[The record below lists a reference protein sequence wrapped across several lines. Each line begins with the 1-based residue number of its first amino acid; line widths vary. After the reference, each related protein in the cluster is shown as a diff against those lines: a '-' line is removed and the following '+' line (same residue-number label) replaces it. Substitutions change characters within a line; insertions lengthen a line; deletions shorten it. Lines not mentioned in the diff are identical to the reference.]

1 MALKVLGSRPAVSGS
16 LSWGLPCRTPGDLL
30 GSPLPHSGSAF
41 LTPRPQLGREDQSWL
56 PGLRQELEDFGGQ
69 WFPPKARGLWP
80 WNAGIQEMCEWAPG
94 LALLAQCHSASSSS
108 ERPTRGR
115 ALGLQAASGGSRELN
130 RQGWPSLSWRP
141 IGEEGPGW
149 GADDVD
155 VPWGCGWR
163 GAFQRG
169 DLSAE
174 AAGGAPPGGAES
186 KGPAR
191 GVSEAVKEGWSSSR
205 GGVCQPLAL

>member
-16 LSWGLPCRTPGDLL
+16 LSWGLPCRTRGDLL
-30 GSPLPHSGSAF
+30 APLW
-41 LTPRPQLGREDQSWL
+41 LGLPYTTAPAGQRRRQGEGQSWL

-69 WFPPKARGLWP
+69 WFPPKTRGLWP

-94 LALLAQCHSASSSS
+94 LALLAQCHSDSSSS
-108 ERPTRGR
+108 ERPTRGQ

-163 GAFQRG
+163 GAFQRS

-174 AAGGAPPGGAES
+174 AAGGPHREEQRA
-186 KGPAR
+186 KAR
-191 GVSEAVKEGWSSSR
+191 LEECPR
-205 GGVCQPLAL
+205 P